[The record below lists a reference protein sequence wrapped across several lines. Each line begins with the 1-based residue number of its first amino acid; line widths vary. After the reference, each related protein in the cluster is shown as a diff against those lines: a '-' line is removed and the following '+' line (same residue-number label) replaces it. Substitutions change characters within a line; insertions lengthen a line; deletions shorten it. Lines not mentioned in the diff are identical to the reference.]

1 MRHPIPPMHAEVA
14 ARKAR
19 LPQAHDGHQTPR
31 VHMLYRLV
39 TRQARDR
46 QEVARLLGVHRHT
59 MSRWLAIAAAGG
71 LDTLLATDG
80 PAGTPVSLAPTG
92 LTSLAQA
99 LRQGVRLTHGVEVTS
114 QTLAT
119 WVRTRFHA
127 KRTVARPRH
136 TPPLTPWP
144 PCTRAVVARGIRPSQ
159 PPLRAPAASSA
170 RPNVVWGAARR
181 RGAPCRRVGLWRW
194 RRRAHHGQALR
205 PSAAV
210 SARREHPPVY
220 RPIRGGV
227 P

>member
-19 LPQAHDGHQTPR
+19 LPQAHDGHQKPR

-59 MSRWLAIAAAGG
+59 MRRWLAIAAAGG

-92 LTSLAQA
+92 LASLAQA
-99 LRQGVRLTHGVEVTS
+99 LRRPAGFASDEALRQGGRPTHGVEVTS

-136 TPPLTPWP
+136 TTPP
-144 PCTRAVVARGIRPSQ
+144 
-159 PPLRAPAASSA
+159 
-170 RPNVVWGAARR
+170 
-181 RGAPCRRVGLWRW
+181 
-194 RRRAHHGQALR
+194 
-205 PSAAV
+205 
-210 SARREHPPVY
+210 
-220 RPIRGGV
+220 
-227 P
+227 

>member
-99 LRQGVRLTHGVEVTS
+99 LRQGERLTHGVEVTS

-136 TPPLTPWP
+136 TPPP
-144 PCTRAVVARGIRPSQ
+144 
-159 PPLRAPAASSA
+159 
-170 RPNVVWGAARR
+170 
-181 RGAPCRRVGLWRW
+181 
-194 RRRAHHGQALR
+194 
-205 PSAAV
+205 
-210 SARREHPPVY
+210 
-220 RPIRGGV
+220 
-227 P
+227 